1 MFRQLGLPAWVA
13 LYMLAIPMAIIVGVS
28 IADPTAPKSLLM
40 LAMIFGLGVAPV
52 VLRFYHESLI
62 VAWNSALVVFFL
74 PGRPTLAM
82 ALVGLCIVMA
92 VVNRAMVRQP
102 LTIPARSVAAPLIV
116 LAAVIVATAAATG
129 GIAGKAFGGEMW
141 GARRYAATFFG
152 LIGFFALIS
161 RPIPGNRA
169 YLLLALFLLSAMTSA
184 LSDLAYAV
192 GWEYLFL
199 VLSTD
204 VALLQ
209 AISEQFGA
217 FVRLTG
223 VCWAAWAVFN
233 FLLMRYGIS
242 GLLDFSRP
250 WRMGFAVLAFAG
262 TMLGG
267 YRSYIV
273 LAVIIFTILFF
284 LEGLHR
290 TKVLAIS
297 LALTGLVVA
306 MVLPNVRS
314 LPLAVQRSL
323 SILPVDV
330 DPVARHDAQG
340 TLDWRFEMWK
350 AVMPEVPKYLW
361 LGKGFAYSG
370 TDYYLTQ
377 EAHRRG
383 MIRSSY
389 EDTIISGNYHNG
401 FLTLVIPF
409 GIWGILAFAWFLVV
423 ALRALIRN
431 YRYGD
436 PELRTLNRF
445 LLAAFATRL
454 IFYIGVYG
462 QFDLD
467 LASFTGLLGMSI
479 AINKGILSPR
489 ATAATAAAAIREPI
503 QWRPP
508 RAVTPRP
515 ENPAAPQPA

>member
-13 LYMLAIPMAIIVGVS
+13 LYLFAIPLAIIVGVS
-28 IADPTAPKSLLM
+28 VADPLAPTSLLT
-40 LAMIFGLGVAPV
+40 LAMIIALGLAPV

-62 VAWNSALVVFFL
+62 VAWNSALVIFFL

-82 ALVGLCIVMA
+82 ALVGLCLLMA

-102 LTIPARSVAAPLIV
+102 ILLPARSIATPLVV
-116 LAAVIVATAAATG
+116 LAAIIILTAAVTG
-129 GIAGKAFGGEMW
+129 GITGRAFGGEMW
-141 GARRYAATFFG
+141 GARRYAAALFG
-152 LIGFFALIS
+152 IAGFFALAS
-161 RPIPGNRA
+161 RQIPPQRA
-169 YLLLALFLLSAMTSA
+169 RLLAALFFLSAVTSA
-184 LSDLAYAV
+184 LGDLAYAM

-199 VLSTD
+199 ILSTD

-209 AISEQFGA
+209 AVSEHLGS

-233 FLLMRYGIS
+233 FLLLRYGIS
-242 GLLDFSRP
+242 GLLDLTRP
-250 WRMGFAVLAFAG
+250 WRMIFALVAFAG

-273 LAVIIFTILFF
+273 LSVLLLGILFV

-290 TKVLAIS
+290 TKVLAI
-297 LALTGLVVA
+297 ALGVFGLTIALVV
-306 MVLPNVRS
+306 PNVRS

-323 SILPVDV
+323 SILPVDI

-350 AVMPEVPKYLW
+350 AVVKEVPQYLFV
-361 LGKGFAYSG
+361 GKGFGYSG

-377 EAHRRG
+377 EAFRRG
-383 MIRSSY
+383 MIRASY

-401 FLTLVIPF
+401 ILTLIIPF
-409 GIWGILAFAWFLVV
+409 GIWGLGAFIWF
-423 ALRALIRN
+423 ATAGFRALVRN

-436 PELRTLNRF
+436 ASLRTLNRF
-445 LLAAFATRL
+445 LLASFLTRM
-454 IFYIGVYG
+454 IFYFGIYG

-467 LASFTGLLGMSI
+467 MATFTGLLGLSV
-479 AINKGILSPR
+479 AINGGVRSAP
-489 ATAATAAAAIREPI
+489 AAVEPSESSADTEETTAAKPELEP
-503 QWRPP
+503 
-508 RAVTPRP
+508 A
-515 ENPAAPQPA
+515 